1 VNGLLGKT
9 LRDQRRALLGWGLAI
24 AGIAVMYS
32 AFYPSVVKSAGSL
45 NKYLESLP
53 DALKTLLGGDYTSPA
68 GYLRA
73 ETFTTLGPILFLVFA
88 IGAGARAVAGEEET
102 GTLDLLLSTPIR
114 RRHVVTDKL
123 IAMLL
128 TTAALAAILWATL
141 LVVGPPFDLH
151 VAVIDVF
158 AACLMLFLLAAA
170 FGSIAMAIG
179 CASGHRGVAIGLTGA
194 LATAA
199 FIVNTLAPTV
209 SSLQVLRPL
218 SPFRWYF
225 DPDPLV
231 EGIDALNAVVLL
243 GIVAVAAIVAYLTFE
258 RRDLAA

>member
-1 VNGLLGKT
+1 MKGLFGKT
-9 LRDQRRALLGWGLAI
+9 LRDQQRGLIGWGIGLAGV
-24 AGIAVMYS
+24 AAMYS

-73 ETFTTLGPILFLVFA
+73 ETFSTLGPILFLVFA

-114 RRHVVTDKL
+114 RRNVLADKFA
-123 IAMLL
+123 AMVLA
-128 TTAALAAILWATL
+128 TGALSLILWATL
-141 LVVGPPFDLH
+141 LLVGPPFDLH
-151 VAVIDVF
+151 VAIVDVF
-158 AACLMLFLLAAA
+158 AACLMLFLLAVA
-170 FGSIAMAIG
+170 FGSIALALG
-179 CASGHRGVAIGLTGA
+179 CATGHRGVAIGVTGG
-194 LATAA
+194 LATAS

-209 SSLQVLRPL
+209 QALDALRPL

-225 DPDPLV
+225 DPDPLTQ
-231 EGIDALNAVVLL
+231 GIDGTNVLVLL
-243 GIVAVAAIVAYLTFE
+243 AIVVVALAAAYMTFE

>member
-9 LRDQRRALLGWGLAI
+9 LRDQQRALLGWGIGI

-53 DALKTLLGGDYTSPA
+53 EALKTLLGGDYTSPA

-128 TTAALAAILWATL
+128 TTAALALILWTTL
-141 LVVGPPFDLH
+141 LLVGPPFDLH
-151 VAVIDVF
+151 VAVIDVL

-170 FGSIAMAIG
+170 FGTVALAIG
-179 CASGHRGVAIGLTGA
+179 CATGHRSVAIGVTGG

-199 FIVNTLAPTV
+199 FIVDTLAPTV
-209 SSLQVLRPL
+209 TWLQRLRPL

-231 EGIDALNAVVLL
+231 QGIDAKNAAVLVA
-243 GIVAVAAIVAYLTFE
+243 IVAVASVVAHLAFE